1 MSEATIDDLAST
13 FAVSAPGA
21 LAAEPGQ
28 NLLQVRGLRKNYG
41 ARRVVHDVSL
51 DVRNGEVVDPV
62 LVLVPEDATVPP
74 VIPPVTPPVTPPITP
89 PITPPGQVAPVPV
102 DHPGLLALMG
112 LVLALFGFTRIR
124 KQRARG

>member
-13 FAVSAPGA
+13 FADSAPGA

-51 DVRNGEVVDPV
+51 DVRNGEVV
-62 LVLVPEDATVPP
+62 
-74 VIPPVTPPVTPPITP
+74 
-89 PITPPGQVAPVPV
+89 
-102 DHPGLLALMG
+102 GLLGPTAP
-112 LVLALFGFTRIR
+112 
-124 KQRARG
+124 ARRLRST